1 MEKKGS
7 EDACSLEPLDASRFP
22 WLFWGD
28 RKVARNEQLLRR
40 QKITYIINCTP
51 PCGEGGVP
59 NFHERALWG
68 SRNTFRYLRVPV
80 YDTQAETL
88 QPHFEVV
95 WEFMETCRS
104 RQDGNVLIHCNHG
117 VSRSVAFVCS
127 YLIRFEG
134 MSCDE
139 ALAFV
144 RKRNPLAKPNDG
156 FRNQLK
162 QLHERVLKESRSGG
176 SEPRQMPR
184 GAWVPPPS
192 CTRKRVMGSSLPA
205 PRPRSKVLRRMGPLR
220 PPQLVAAAPSSG
232 DEASASAEARDLT
245 AGAGCALSV
254 ELPSPSPQASEPDAK
269 EACRAEDE
277 AVEVGDKVD
286 APICIDLTASCFREG
301 PELVEDTATTT
312 DNTSPL
318 GTPRALSC
326 PDTCKQSLNWASTPS
341 ERSEPLGCKD
351 TLEQAVQKVRSGHS
365 ETLTVITRLCLV
377 ISAASLF
384 AHQAVV
390 TGSWVRAALL
400 PVCWVASVREAG
412 HPAGG

>member
-1 MEKKGS
+1 MEKTGP
-7 EDACSLEPLDASRFP
+7 EDACTLEPLDALRFP

-40 QKITYIINCTP
+40 RKITYIINCTP

-59 NFHERALWG
+59 NFHERASWG

-88 QPHFEVV
+88 QPHFEEV

-104 RQDGNVLIHCNHG
+104 REDGNVLIHCNHG

-156 FRNQLK
+156 FRDQLK

-184 GAWVPPPS
+184 GAWVPPSS
-192 CTRKRVMGSSLPA
+192 CTRKRIVASSLPS
-205 PRPRSKVLRRMGPLR
+205 PRPRSKISRQMGPLR
-220 PPQLVAAAPSSG
+220 PPQLAALPSIDKETS
-232 DEASASAEARDLT
+232 DSAEAQEEPT
-245 AGAGCALSV
+245 AGAACAS
-254 ELPSPSPQASEPDAK
+254 PAAAASPSPQVSEVEAEETSHVPD
-269 EACRAEDE
+269 D
-277 AVEVGDKVD
+277 AVDAVDQAD
-286 APICIDLTASCFREG
+286 APICIDLTASSPLGESAE
-301 PELVEDTATTT
+301 PLEDTATTA

-318 GTPRALSC
+318 GTPRASSC
-326 PDTCKQSLNWASTPS
+326 PDTCQQSLNWASTPS
-341 ERSEPLGCKD
+341 EESEPLGCKD
-351 TLEQAVQKVRSGHS
+351 TLEQKVEPAERSCDAVPP
-365 ETLTVITRLCLV
+365 C
-377 ISAASLF
+377 
-384 AHQAVV
+384 
-390 TGSWVRAALL
+390 
-400 PVCWVASVREAG
+400 P
-412 HPAGG
+412 